1 MSMAWLWP
9 IGGEACL
16 QRVLSGGRCAL
27 GAGVTGS
34 GTGATLDSMA
44 VRTAVAPRFLR
55 AAQPLPAASRLKPT
69 LLLSLQAFD
78 AAVRLGS
85 FKEAAEALHLTPS
98 AISHRIRNLERAMGG
113 ALFVRAHR
121 AVEVTPT
128 GRTLARATGR
138 AFGELVRATSPLV
151 GVEASRRLRLSVSPL
166 FASAWLLP
174 RIADFMARHPDIELV
189 IENSVGPLDLENEP
203 FDAAVR
209 AGDGTWPGLV
219 GKHLLDLHAVPV
231 ATRELVRRLKLR
243 RPADMVRAPMIHVVS
258 FPYAWPQWLRRAG
271 AGASKAKQAVWV
283 DSFEAALQLAER
295 GAGVALG
302 LTPLFADREAA
313 GTLCRP
319 VALTNPTGAYWLLH
333 RPEESHNAALRGFKR
348 WLIAGLAANS

>member
-1 MSMAWLWP
+1 
-9 IGGEACL
+9 
-16 QRVLSGGRCAL
+16 
-27 GAGVTGS
+27 
-34 GTGATLDSMA
+34 MA
-44 VRTAVAPRFLR
+44 VRTAVAPRLLR

-85 FKEAAEALHLTPS
+85 FKEAAQALHLTPS
-98 AISHRIRNLERAMGG
+98 AISHRIRNLEKAMGG

-121 AVEVTPT
+121 ALEVTPT
-128 GRTLARATGR
+128 GRALARATGR
-138 AFGELVRATSPLV
+138 AFSELVRATSPLV

-189 IENSVGPLDLENEP
+189 IENSVGPFDLENES

-219 GKHLLDLHAVPV
+219 AQHLLDLHAVPV

-258 FPYAWPQWLRRAG
+258 FPHAWPQWLSRAG
-271 AGASKAKQAVWV
+271 AGSGKAKQAVWV

-302 LTPLFADREAA
+302 LAPLFADREAA

-319 VALTNPTGAYWLLH
+319 VALTNPTGGYWLLH
-333 RPEESHNAALRGFKR
+333 RPEEGNNAALRVFKR
-348 WLIAGLAANS
+348 WLIAELTVDS